1 MSRDQN
7 AGRSHNVRMLIVPLK
22 GCNVAE
28 IWDQNI
34 HESIFFSGRNYE
46 QVEVREFLL
55 SFSTEYFVFHFAV
68 QK

>member
-1 MSRDQN
+1 
-7 AGRSHNVRMLIVPLK
+7 MLIVPLK